1 MLFNYPTIV
10 ALAEHLAKKLLP
22 QTESDTDSDV
32 LGDSDGSVLS
42 ELFAHVESAPAGSER
57 GI

>member
-1 MLFNYPTIV
+1 MLFNYPTII

-22 QTESDTDSDV
+22 QADSDNDSDAM
-32 LGDSDGSVLS
+32 GDSDSSVLDD
-42 ELFAHVESAPAGSER
+42 LFAHVESAPAGSER